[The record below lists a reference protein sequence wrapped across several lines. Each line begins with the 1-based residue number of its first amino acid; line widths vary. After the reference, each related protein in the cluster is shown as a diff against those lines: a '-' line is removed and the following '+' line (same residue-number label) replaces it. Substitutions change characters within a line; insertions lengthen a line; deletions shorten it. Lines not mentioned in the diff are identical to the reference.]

1 MRRHRATSAARGRN
15 AFRLP
20 GSPPP
25 RWKANDLVASGELP
39 FFAGPELPWS
49 DWAMRPSAIA
59 LLVEEMERGR
69 GSVVELGSGVSTIVL
84 ARAARE
90 LGAQLVS
97 IDHDPGW
104 ANEIRAL
111 LRRERLDVEAAG
123 AHMAALDT
131 QRNRGPPQPP
141 P

>member
-1 MRRHRATSAARGRN
+1 MDYQRPQPARVY
-15 AFRLP
+15 P
-20 GSPPP
+20 S
-25 RWKANDLVASGELP
+25 RWEENDAVALRTVP
-39 FFAGPELPWS
+39 FLRGPALPWS

-59 LLVEEMERGR
+59 LLVEEMKRGR

-104 ANEIRAL
+104 ADEIRAL
-111 LRRERLDVEAAG
+111 LRRERLDVEVIEAPL
-123 AHMAALDT
+123 AALD
-131 QRNRGPPQPP
+131 
-141 P
+141 